1 MEDQLVKKIL
11 ANPNYHKLLK
21 ARTAYGWLFTLL
33 VMVVYYGFIL
43 LIAFDKEFLSAKLGA
58 GVMTVGMPIGLFVIA
73 FTVIITGI
81 YVRRANSEFDDLT
94 AQLKQEV
101 LK

>member
-1 MEDQLVKKIL
+1 MEDQLVKTIL

-21 ARTAYGWLFTLL
+21 ARTAYGWYFTLL

-43 LIAFDKEFLSAKLGA
+43 LIAFDKELLSAKLGE
-58 GVMTVGMPIGLFVIA
+58 GVMTIGMPVGLFVIA

-94 AQLKQEV
+94 AKLKQEV

>member
-1 MEDQLVKKIL
+1 MEDPLVQKIL

-21 ARTAYGWLFTLL
+21 ARTAYGWLFTFL
-33 VMVVYYGFIL
+33 VMIVYYGFIL
-43 LIAFDKEFLSAKLGA
+43 LIAFNKEFLSTKLGD
-58 GVMTVGMPIGLFVIA
+58 GVMTVGIPIGLFVIA

-94 AQLKQEV
+94 ALIKLEV
-101 LK
+101 TK